1 MGSGAEVIRE
11 AVRLMRE
18 AQARLDDVGAGL
30 AAAQLDIA
38 IQTAETAVLERDRE
52 DRAAR

>member
-1 MGSGAEVIRE
+1 MGSGAEIIRD
-11 AVRLMRE
+11 AVRLMRK
-18 AQARLDDVGAGL
+18 AQSRLDDVGADL

-38 IQTAETAVLERDRE
+38 IQTAETAVLERERG

>member
-1 MGSGAEVIRE
+1 
-11 AVRLMRE
+11 MRE
-18 AQARLDDVGAGL
+18 APAGRDAGGAGRP
-30 AAAQLDIA
+30 AAQLDIA